1 MCSRQKAGVTP
12 DCHMMGILLR
22 EAAARLDYEY
32 LTALMKVRFPSDF
45 KFDSC
50 RISNL
55 DSRQISNL
63 ILVGFQIQVCDSLS
77 DFKFKKWIQFFL
89 LRCRR

>member
-1 MCSRQKAGVTP
+1 MAVIMCVSLQVAGVAP
-12 DCHMMGILLR
+12 NCHMMGILLR

-55 DSRQISNL
+55 IP
-63 ILVGFQIQVCDSLS
+63 VGFQI
-77 DFKFKKWIQFFL
+77 
-89 LRCRR
+89 